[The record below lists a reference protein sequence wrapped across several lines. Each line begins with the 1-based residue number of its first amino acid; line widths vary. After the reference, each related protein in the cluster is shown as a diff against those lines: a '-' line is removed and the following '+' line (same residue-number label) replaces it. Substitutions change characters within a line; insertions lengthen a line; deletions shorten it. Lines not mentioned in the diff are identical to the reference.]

1 MRFKSIIA
9 ATDFSPGAEE
19 ALRQATSLAHQHQ
32 ARLMLVHVL
41 PPLVTPNPLL
51 DEFVVN
57 QTTLALRQG
66 LQESCQ
72 KALDERRRQAAPLV
86 NLETR
91 LLEGDPSRE
100 LIRLAKE
107 ERADLLVMGSTGV
120 SGLAETVFG
129 STAQKMVRKAP
140 CSVLVARPPAD
151 APTG

>member
-1 MRFKSIIA
+1 MRFKTIVA

-19 ALRQATSLAHQHQ
+19 ALRQGQALALQHGS
-32 ARLMLVHVL
+32 RLILVHVL

-66 LQESCQ
+66 LKDTCQQELE
-72 KALDERRRQAAPLV
+72 KRRREAAPGL
-86 NLETR
+86 NLEIR

-100 LIRLAKE
+100 LTRLAKE
-107 ERADLLVMGSTGV
+107 EGADLIVMGSTGV

-129 STAQKMVRKAP
+129 STAQKVVRRAP
-140 CSVLVARPPAD
+140 CSVLVARPLEA
-151 APTG
+151 

>member
-19 ALRQATSLAHQHQ
+19 GLSQALSLARQHG
-32 ARLMLVHVL
+32 ARLILVHVL

-66 LQESCQ
+66 LKESCEA
-72 KALDERRRQAAPLV
+72 ALKKRRQEAGPEV
-86 NLETR
+86 NLEIR
-91 LLEGDPSRE
+91 MLDGDPARE
-100 LIRLAKE
+100 LTRLAKE
-107 ERADLLVMGSTGV
+107 EEADLLVMGSTGV

-140 CSVLVARPPAD
+140 CSVLVARPLAAAPA
-151 APTG
+151 G

>member
-9 ATDFSPGAEE
+9 ATDFSEMAEE
-19 ALRQATSLAHQHQ
+19 ALRQALALAQQHQ
-32 ARLMLVHVL
+32 ARLLLVHVL

-57 QTTLALRQG
+57 QTTLALRQS
-66 LQESCQ
+66 LKDSCQ
-72 KALDERRRQAAPLV
+72 KALEERRQKAASQL

-91 LLEGDPSRE
+91 LLEGDPTRE
-100 LIRLAKE
+100 LVRLAKE
-107 ERADLLVMGSTGV
+107 EKADLLVMGSTGV

-140 CSVLVARPPAD
+140 CSVLVARPPLD
-151 APTG
+151 VYKS